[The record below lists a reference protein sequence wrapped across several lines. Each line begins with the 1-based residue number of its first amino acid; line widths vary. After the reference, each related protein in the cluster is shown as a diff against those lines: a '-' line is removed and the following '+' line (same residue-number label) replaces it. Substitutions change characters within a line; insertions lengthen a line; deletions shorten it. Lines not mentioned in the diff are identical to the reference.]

1 MTLAQLLLVAALS
14 IGVLIVTLLLS
25 KSPKIEADKYL
36 LAYLGYFLVNQLFY
50 LAETYEYFANSYLP
64 LYTRGFY
71 LICPPLFYLYL
82 YKLTSFGKHLPKYTY
97 AFFLPFIGFTAT
109 FIYYYSVG
117 FDTFSL
123 TLQQGLIYQNDQLS
137 IIWAIFSFFLVILD
151 PICLLLFYGIYKRYT
166 YKLKQSTSDIDA
178 VQLKWLQS
186 LFLFWTVSVVL
197 IIPLHVL
204 SINQQLFPSAY
215 IQILYQVSSL
225 TFIFILGWYGLKQKI
240 IYHGIVQ
247 NSPQSAMSYARS
259 GLDQQKATH
268 IHQQLL
274 QYLEN
279 NKPYLKGDLKAAE
292 LAESLNI
299 STSHLSQVLNQKQ
312 GQNFFEFINQYRVK
326 AVQEKMKDPA
336 HHHLT
341 ILGIAYDAGFNSKTS
356 FNQLFKKFTGETPS
370 SYYKKVK

>member
-1 MTLAQLLLVAALS
+1 
-14 IGVLIVTLLLS
+14 
-25 KSPKIEADKYL
+25 
-36 LAYLGYFLVNQLFY
+36 
-50 LAETYEYFANSYLP
+50 
-64 LYTRGFY
+64 
-71 LICPPLFYLYL
+71 
-82 YKLTSFGKHLPKYTY
+82 
-97 AFFLPFIGFTAT
+97 
-109 FIYYYSVG
+109 
-117 FDTFSL
+117 
-123 TLQQGLIYQNDQLS
+123 
-137 IIWAIFSFFLVILD
+137 
-151 PICLLLFYGIYKRYT
+151 
-166 YKLKQSTSDIDA
+166 
-178 VQLKWLQS
+178 
-186 LFLFWTVSVVL
+186 
-197 IIPLHVL
+197 VL

-240 IYHGIVQ
+240 IYHGLVQ

-259 GLDQQKATH
+259 GLDQQKATQ

-341 ILGIAYDAGFNSKTS
+341 ILGIAFDAGFNSKTS